1 MAYYFF
7 DPAGSIPPVSLI
19 GSKAYNLCRMVQ
31 AGITVPPF
39 FVITAE
45 ALAVPDA
52 LDSKALEAAFDQ
64 LTEGKGHVSVRSSA
78 SIEDGAEFSFAGQFY
93 TGLFVDKKNLHQEIQ
108 KCRESASGAN
118 IGEYMRLN
126 KMETAAFPFAI
137 VVQKMIHAT
146 RSGIGFS
153 MRPGGNLANM
163 CIVAGYGAGEGVVM
177 GKVET
182 DTYLLNR
189 KNRELQKTILKKT
202 EQFSFDGQ
210 TRLLPVEEGK
220 MLEPTLSDSEVQE
233 VGDMLLKTEKLLGLP
248 ADIEFCM
255 DGNGALFLLQMRPI
269 TGIKTKDI
277 KILDNTN
284 IIESY
289 PGITLPLT
297 YDFAR
302 DAYAKLFRSSARA
315 FWLMEKEIA
324 DLHEIFENLIAHVE
338 GRVYYRLDNWYR
350 MLARVHRSKGSLRD
364 WENAVGLRDS
374 EMDQILPGFKGK
386 LRAYTSSIWLIL
398 TWRSGNRSFY
408 RKFDQE
414 YGRLRNYSACG
425 KDAGKIW
432 QHYQRHT
439 SALFSFWY
447 HTIVNDF
454 IAFQSFA
461 WVQSVL
467 KKAGAIELANDLVA
481 SESGVASEEAILEVL
496 RLKAILQ
503 KEKALAM
510 LFEEEDSVVLTNLQ
524 QHTFPEFSSRFFA
537 YLDRYGDRTLAELKL
552 ETPSPRRFPLL
563 LVQMLKQQLQSS
575 VNADDFLRKKAA
587 IREAASKRKN
597 SLFPWWDPKRYIL
610 NGCLVLARYGLKN
623 RENMRF
629 CRTRAY
635 GAVKDIFLEIG
646 KIMVEGGQIQEE
658 SDIFYLDLEELKR
671 YSMDQEVKD
680 FRSLV
685 IQRKEQYNQAEKL
698 QIPDRIMY
706 TGDLPEFGSTDIE
719 QNVSGNTLS
728 GIGVSPGIVKAEAL
742 VTLQPGFDM
751 EVKNRIL
758 VSKMTDPGWVF
769 LMAQASALVSEKGS
783 LLSHTAIVGRELGI
797 PVVVNIPGATRR
809 IQSGDLIRVDGT
821 KGTVRIEKGNT
832 LNSKEDESDRSH

>member
-1 MAYYFF
+1 MAFYFF
-7 DPAGSIPPVSLI
+7 DPEGSIPHVSVI

-31 AGITVPPF
+31 AGIQVPPF
-39 FVITAE
+39 FVITAD
-45 ALAVPDA
+45 ALAVPGIDLSELNTA
-52 LDSKALEAAFDQ
+52 YEQ
-64 LTEGKGHVSVRSSA
+64 LTGGEGHVSVRSSA
-78 SIEDGAEFSFAGQFY
+78 SIEDGTAFSFAGQFH
-93 TGLFVDKKNLHQEIQ
+93 TSLFVDKKNLPIEIQ
-108 KCRESASGAN
+108 KCRESASGSN
-118 IGEYMRLN
+118 IAEYMRLN
-126 KMETAAFPFAI
+126 NMETASFPFAI

-146 RSGIGFS
+146 RSGVGFS

-163 CIVAGYGAGEGVVM
+163 CIVAGYGAGEGVVL

-189 KNRELQKTILKKT
+189 RNRELQKTVLKKT

-210 TRLLPVEEGK
+210 ASVLPVEEGK
-220 MLEPTLSDSEVQE
+220 MLEPALSDSEIQA
-233 VGDMLLKTEKLLGLP
+233 VGDLLLKTEKLLGTP
-248 ADIEFCM
+248 SDIEFCM
-255 DGNGALFLLQMRPI
+255 DEKGLLYLLQMRPI
-269 TGIKTKDI
+269 TGIQTKNI

-315 FWLMEKEIA
+315 FWVTEKEIA
-324 DLHEIFENLIAHVE
+324 GLHDVFENLVAHVE
-338 GRVYYRLDNWYR
+338 GRIYYRLDNWYR

-374 EMDQILPGFKGK
+374 EMEQILPGFKGK

-398 TWRSGNRSFY
+398 TLRKGNRSFY
-408 RKFDQE
+408 RKFDRE
-414 YGRLRNYSACG
+414 YARLRNYSACG
-425 KDAGKIW
+425 RDAGKLW

-439 SALFSFWY
+439 SSLFSFWF

-461 WVQSVL
+461 WVQSFL
-467 KKAGAIELANDLVA
+467 KRAGAIELANDLVA
-481 SESGVASEEAILEVL
+481 SKSGVASEEAILEVL
-496 RLKAILQ
+496 RLKTILQ
-503 KEKALAM
+503 KDKRLAL

-524 QHTFPEFSSRFFA
+524 QQKFPEFSKRFYA

-563 LVQMLKQQLQSS
+563 LVNMLKQQLHST
-575 VNADDFLRKKAA
+575 VNADDFLKKKAA
-587 IREAASKRKN
+587 IREQAIKRKN
-597 SLFPWWDPKRYIL
+597 SLFPWWDPKRFAL
-610 NGCLVLARYGLKN
+610 DVCLVLARYGLKN

-646 KIMVEGGQIQEE
+646 KMMVESGQIQEE
-658 SDIFYLDLEELKR
+658 NDIFYLDLEELKS
-671 YSMDQEVKD
+671 YSMGQEVED

-685 IQRKEQYNQAEKL
+685 AQRKERYEQAENL
-698 QIPDRIMY
+698 QVPDRIMY
-706 TGDLPEFGSTDIE
+706 SGDLPDFGHGDIE
-719 QNVSGNTLS
+719 HPVSDNEMQ
-728 GIGVSPGIVKAEAL
+728 GIGVSPGTVTAEAL
-742 VTLQPGFDM
+742 VTLQPAYDM
-751 EVKNRIL
+751 EVKNRVL

-797 PVVVNIPGATRR
+797 PVVVNIPGATQR
-809 IQSGDLIRVDGT
+809 IRSGDLIRVDGT
-821 KGTVRIEKGNT
+821 KGTVRIEKGNM
-832 LNSKEDESDRSH
+832 LKNEEHESDRSH

>member
-19 GSKAYNLCRMVQ
+19 GSKAFNLCRMVQ
-31 AGITVPPF
+31 SGIHVPPF

-45 ALAVPDA
+45 SLAVPDK
-52 LDSKALEAAFDQ
+52 LDKTALEEAFDR
-64 LTEGKGHVSVRSSA
+64 LAGGEGFVSVRSSA
-78 SIEDGAEFSFAGQFY
+78 SIEDGAAFSFAGQFY
-93 TGLFVDKKNLHQEIQ
+93 TGLFVDKKNLHTEIK
-108 KCRESASGAN
+108 KCLDSASGSN
-118 IGEYMRLN
+118 IGAYMRLN
-126 KMETAAFPFAI
+126 KMEMAAFPFAI

-177 GKVET
+177 SKVET

-189 KNRELQKTILKKT
+189 NNRELQKTIVKKT

-210 TRLLPVEEGK
+210 AHILPMEEGK
-220 MLEPTLSDSEVQE
+220 MLEPALSDSEIQE

-255 DGNGALFLLQMRPI
+255 DENGALFLLQMRPI
-269 TGIKTKDI
+269 TGMQTKNI
-277 KILDNTN
+277 RILDNTN

-315 FWLMEKEIA
+315 FWVTEKEISK
-324 DLHEIFENLIAHVE
+324 LHDVFENLIAHIE
-338 GRVYYRLDNWYR
+338 GRIYYRLDNWYR

-374 EMDQILPGFKGK
+374 EIEQILPGFKGK

-408 RKFDQE
+408 RKFDRE
-414 YGRLRNYSACG
+414 YAKLRNLSACG
-425 KDAGKIW
+425 KDAGKLW
-432 QHYQRHT
+432 QHYERHT
-439 SALFSFWY
+439 RALFSFWY
-447 HTIVNDF
+447 PTIVNDF

-461 WVQSVL
+461 WVQSFL
-467 KKAGAIELANDLVA
+467 KKAGAVELANDLVA
-481 SESGVASEEAILEVL
+481 SESGVASEEAIIEVL
-496 RLKAILQ
+496 HLKGLIQ
-503 KEKALAM
+503 KEKQLG
-510 LFEEEDSVVLTNLQ
+510 LFFDEEDTVILTGLLEGK
-524 QHTFPEFSSRFFA
+524 FPAFSLRFFA
-537 YLDRYGDRTLAELKL
+537 YLDQYGDRTLAELKL

-563 LVQMLKQQLQSS
+563 LVHMLKQQLQSAVS
-575 VNADDFLRKKAA
+575 ADDFLKKKTA
-587 IREAASKRKN
+587 IREAAIKRKN
-597 SLFPWWDPKRYIL
+597 SLFPWWNPKCYAL
-610 NGCLVLARYGLKN
+610 NGCLALARYGLKN

-646 KIMVEGGQIQEE
+646 KIMVERGQIEEE
-658 SDIFYLDLEELKR
+658 SAIFYLDLEEVKAFCIG
-671 YSMDQEVKD
+671 QENKD
-680 FRSLV
+680 LSLL
-685 IQRKEQYNQAEKL
+685 IRQRKARYQEAEKL
-698 QIPDRIMY
+698 RIPDRIMY
-706 TGDLPEFGSTDIE
+706 SGDLPDFGETDIE
-719 QNVSGNTLS
+719 HPISGNEMQ
-728 GIGVSPGIVKAEAL
+728 GIGVSPGTVTAEAL
-742 VTLQPGFDM
+742 VTLLPGFDM
-751 EVKNRIL
+751 EVKNRVL

-769 LMAQASALVSEKGS
+769 LMSQASALVSEKGS

-797 PVVVNIPGATRR
+797 PVVVNIPGATQR

-821 KGTVRIEKGNT
+821 KGTVRIKNETRTKNT
-832 LNSKEDESDRSH
+832 AHESD